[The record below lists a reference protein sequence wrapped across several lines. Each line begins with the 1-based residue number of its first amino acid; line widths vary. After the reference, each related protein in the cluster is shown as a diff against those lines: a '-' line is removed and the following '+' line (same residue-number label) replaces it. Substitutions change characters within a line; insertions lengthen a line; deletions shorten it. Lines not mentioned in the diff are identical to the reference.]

1 MISKQLPHG
10 PPCRPARPHKPL
22 LLGPPPLAPVHT
34 MDDLGA
40 AQPQGPA
47 DHSRC
52 RAMEPVHPKVIDD
65 LRAIADQMAYIG
77 YVRT

>member
-1 MISKQLPHG
+1 
-10 PPCRPARPHKPL
+10 
-22 LLGPPPLAPVHT
+22 
-34 MDDLGA
+34 MDDLDA